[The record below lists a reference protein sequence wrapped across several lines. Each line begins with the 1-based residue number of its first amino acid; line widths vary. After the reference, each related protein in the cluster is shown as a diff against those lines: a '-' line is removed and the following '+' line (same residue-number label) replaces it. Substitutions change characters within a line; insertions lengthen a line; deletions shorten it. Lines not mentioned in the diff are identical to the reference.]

1 MVIMVPDAMH
11 DNGATA
17 IGQIVS
23 ANSLLLEMFD
33 ELLMICP
40 VSMISMVLGTT
51 RLNLSSDLSGQNY

>member
-1 MVIMVPDAMH
+1 MVPDAMH
-11 DNGATA
+11 DNGATT

-33 ELLMICP
+33 ELLMISP

-51 RLNLSSDLSGQNY
+51 PLNLSFVLSGQNY

>member
-11 DNGATA
+11 DNGATT

-33 ELLMICP
+33 ELLMIRP